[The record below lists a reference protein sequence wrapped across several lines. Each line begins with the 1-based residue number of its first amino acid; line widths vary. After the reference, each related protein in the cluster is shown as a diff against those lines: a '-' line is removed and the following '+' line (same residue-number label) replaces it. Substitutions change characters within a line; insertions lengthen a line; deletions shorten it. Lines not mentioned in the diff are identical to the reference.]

1 MNLTLQLNL
10 SQQLKLNPQ
19 LQQSIKLLQ
28 LSQMAL
34 QQEIQYQLDS
44 NPLLTLLD
52 DSYQESSVSRL
63 DSVNDKIQNSKSENS
78 YSESN
83 SRNTFSQSQT
93 NQLSH
98 QNLDPDQASYPHDT
112 STIANSPLE
121 NLMQDRVGL
130 REHLEWQIQMSP
142 LSKVDMEIAYYII
155 ENIDDSGFLK
165 ASADEIAEQIE
176 RDFSHSVK
184 TEDVYSII
192 HQVQQLEPFG
202 CASKDL
208 PEFLLL
214 QLVAMQQ
221 NTSQNTVSDPL
232 NAKIQLASK
241 LIKYHFD
248 KLCKHHYSDLMH
260 RLSLT
265 QQELDDALD
274 LIRHLRSQPNY
285 QYIGE
290 TTEYIRP
297 DIIIYKLNDKWQAQ
311 LAGQSIPQLDINHQ
325 YAETLRSSQKPA
337 DQQYLN
343 EHFQRARRLIQSLEA
358 RNDTLKRVAD
368 WIVNHQQN
376 FFEQGESAL
385 RPMRLKDL
393 AEALNL
399 HESTISRAC
408 SDKYMQSPKGI
419 YELKYFFSNAIPST
433 QGGEWS
439 STAIKNKIKQFVNAE
454 PSRNPLSDIKLAKL
468 LQKDGITIARRTV
481 SKYREA
487 LNIPTANRRKTFTN
501 S

>member
-28 LSQMAL
+28 LSQIAL

-52 DSYQESSVSRL
+52 DSYRESSVGHL
-63 DSVNDKIQNSKSENS
+63 APVNDTVQSSYPEND
-78 YSESN
+78 
-83 SRNTFSQSQT
+83 SRNNFSQSQT
-93 NQLSH
+93 NQSS
-98 QNLDPDQASYPHDT
+98 QPNLGPNQASYRHDEF
-112 STIANSPLE
+112 TIVNPPME
-121 NLMQDRVGL
+121 NLMQDQVGL

-142 LSKVDMEIAYYII
+142 LRRVDMEIAYYII
-155 ENIDDSGFLK
+155 ENLDDAGFLM
-165 ASADEIAEQIE
+165 ASVDEIAEQIE
-176 RDFSHSVK
+176 QDFNHSVK
-184 TEDVYSII
+184 TDDVCTVI

-202 CASKDL
+202 CACKDL

-214 QLVAMQQ
+214 QLMSMQHNATQ
-221 NTSQNTVSDPL
+221 SNISDPL

-241 LIKYHFD
+241 LVKYHFD
-248 KLCKHHYSDLMH
+248 KLCKHHYSDLMR

-265 QQELDDALD
+265 QQEMDDALD
-274 LIRHLRSQPNY
+274 IIRHLRNQPNY

-290 TTEYIRP
+290 ITEYIRP
-297 DIIIYKLNDKWQAQ
+297 DIIIYKLNDQWQAQ
-311 LAGQSIPQLDINHQ
+311 LAGQGTPQLDINHQ
-325 YAETLRSSQKPA
+325 YAETLRNSQKPA
-337 DQQYLN
+337 DRQYLN
-343 EHFQRARRLIQSLEA
+343 EHIQRARWLMQSLEA

-385 RPMRLKDL
+385 KPMRLKDL

-408 SDKYMQSPKGI
+408 SDKYLQSPNGI
-419 YELKYFFSNAIPST
+419 HELKYFFSNAIPST

-454 PSRNPLSDIKLAKL
+454 PSRNPLSDIKLATL